1 MCSCERQ
8 QDLRLSATHAEP
20 PQDHGISVRARGC
33 PQDNAGSV
41 PSAPGA
47 MPVPVLE
54 EAPAPAAAAPVAK
67 GSKRKLADREPAGKQ
82 SSGESRA
89 LFVSALRFHGAC
101 ITVSSTWHVYL
112 LHGGTPLR
120 TASFLTEQAHSMY
133 INRSAHLREWHI
145 CAPFVVQGR
154 EMPSS
159 LDSVLSVTLLE
170 AAPSCPAVTTVAKAA
185 LVRAPQT

>member
-1 MCSCERQ
+1 ME
-8 QDLRLSATHAEP
+8 SAS
-20 PQDHGISVRARGC
+20 DARGC

-89 LFVSALRFHGAC
+89 LFVTIRPRVRFQPRAC
-101 ITVSSTWHVYL
+101 IL
-112 LHGGTPLR
+112 
-120 TASFLTEQAHSMY
+120 
-133 INRSAHLREWHI
+133 
-145 CAPFVVQGR
+145 
-154 EMPSS
+154 
-159 LDSVLSVTLLE
+159 
-170 AAPSCPAVTTVAKAA
+170 PA
-185 LVRAPQT
+185 